1 MSDDVFWDRLG
12 AVNAGML
19 AAGESPRFMP
29 MSHNADREGR
39 RLWFITARGTD
50 LVEATE
56 AGPVASVYLVADGGK
71 GLYAQIN
78 GTLEQSTDRAKLEEI
93 WNVVA
98 SSWFDG
104 GKDDPD
110 LRLLSLSVTG
120 AEVWATT
127 ASGLGFMFQVAK
139 AQLTGAEPD
148 MGEHFTV

>member
-1 MSDDVFWDRLG
+1 MSEKVFWDRMDT
-12 AVNAGML
+12 VNAGML

-29 MSHNADREGR
+29 MSHNADPAAR
-39 RLWFITARGTD
+39 RLWFITAKGTD
-50 LVEATE
+50 LVTATE
-56 AGPVASVYLVADGGK
+56 AGPVAAVYMVADGGK

-78 GTLEQSTDRAKLEEI
+78 GTLELSTDRDKLDEI

-127 ASGLGFMFQVAK
+127 TSGIGFMFQVAK
-139 AQLTGAEPD
+139 AQLTGSEPD
-148 MGEHFTV
+148 MGEHFTL